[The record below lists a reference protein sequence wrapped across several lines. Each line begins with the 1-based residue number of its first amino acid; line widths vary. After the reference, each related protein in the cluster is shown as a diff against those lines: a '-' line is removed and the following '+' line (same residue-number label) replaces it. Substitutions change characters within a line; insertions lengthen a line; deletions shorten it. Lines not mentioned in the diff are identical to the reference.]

1 MATEAIIQ
9 SGPTPPFSPK
19 TSHTAFLTGD
29 TLQTI
34 NVSSEP
40 QRAPIGE
47 ENGQQNG
54 GGGGGNSS
62 TALFLVAKVLANLSQ
77 ETIARTCLSVNA
89 AERLSTLSEPTPPSS
104 ANTTPGSASK
114 VPDSLSLVPS
124 DSVTIVSTTPTCTDT
139 ATAEELQQQLEN
151 VPNYSPPPGQQQEI
165 VVNGEVT
172 SVVGIETATGFQ
184 QTPKTPQSASPN
196 LVSFMNIESLLNAAS
211 NTPNSCLNS
220 STVSDDSSGGPS
232 TLSPF
237 TPTPVMPQC
246 YEGSTQ
252 EVPTT
257 PLSPD
262 SPLDGATTLTGKHGK
277 RRTHICPWE
286 GCGKAYG
293 KSSHLKAHIRTHT
306 GERPYPCSWDG
317 CFKRFARS
325 DELARHFRTHTG
337 EKRFACPVCDKRFM
351 RSDHLSKH
359 VKRHAA
365 NRAKGKDPL
374 AERNRAAAAQARAAA
389 VAAAAMSAFNNNNVQ
404 QQPPQQDDDSP
415 TAVVVQQEAADLNAA
430 AVEMQME
437 VAESG
442 AYVTVGDKMQAISEP
457 HPSLP
462 QLAIPQL
469 PSTGMEQR
477 VPTVKTQPS
486 SQPTTPN
493 PATAVQLPPA
503 TSANGGS
510 GGSNPVVVPSK
521 PKPLG
526 VPVTAQRDIKP
537 SIVHVQALPN
547 TIPFSFVPSL
557 TTIAS
562 SLPDPTM
569 ATSTTNV
576 VASLPPHPTEA

>member
-19 TSHTAFLTGD
+19 TSHTAFLAGD

-34 NVSSEP
+34 SVSSEP
-40 QRAPIGE
+40 PRTQTNE
-47 ENGQQNG
+47 ESGQ

-89 AERLSTLSEPTPPSS
+89 AERLVTLSEPTPPSS
-104 ANTTPGSASK
+104 ANTTPASVK
-114 VPDSLSLVPS
+114 PDALPLVIQPDSVQVLPTHEASAVVEEQQNAYNYTPLAIQPS
-124 DSVTIVSTTPTCTDT
+124 GG
-139 ATAEELQQQLEN
+139 EEGSSDGSEAKQQQ
-151 VPNYSPPPGQQQEI
+151 I
-165 VVNGEVT
+165 
-172 SVVGIETATGFQ
+172 
-184 QTPKTPQSASPN
+184 KTPQSASPN

-211 NTPNSCLNS
+211 NNTPSSCFNS
-220 STVSDDSSGGPS
+220 SVVSDDSSGTTS
-232 TLSPF
+232 SIFPF
-237 TPTPVMPQC
+237 TPSSGLLPHSSSF
-246 YEGSTQ
+246 EGSPQ
-252 EVPTT
+252 EVPRT
-257 PLSPD
+257 PVSPE
-262 SPLDGATTLTGKHGK
+262 SPLDAATTPTGGKHGK

-374 AERNRAAAAQARAAA
+374 ADRNRAAAAHARAAA
-389 VAAAAMSAFNNNNVQ
+389 VAAALAGGQ
-404 QQPPQQDDDSP
+404 QQQQQQQQEQPHDSV
-415 TAVVVQQEAADLNAA
+415 AAQEAAELNAA

-442 AYVTVGDKMQAISEP
+442 VYVTVGDKMQAISAAAEP

-462 QLAIPQL
+462 PVLTIPQM
-469 PSTGMEQR
+469 TTTAEQR
-477 VPTVKTQPS
+477 VPTVTVTQQSPPPS
-486 SQPTTPN
+486 SVPSTP
-493 PATAVQLPPA
+493 QLSS
-503 TSANGGS
+503 SAAPNGAS
-510 GGSNPVVVPSK
+510 PVVVPSK

-526 VPVTAQRDIKP
+526 VPVSAHHRDVKP
-537 SIVHVQALPN
+537 SIVHVQALHS
-547 TIPFSFVPSL
+547 TAGPFSIVPTF
-557 TTIAS
+557 TTIS
-562 SLPDPTM
+562 TLPQEATTVAV
-569 ATSTTNV
+569 ATSPVPTAYLT
-576 VASLPPHPTEA
+576 SHPTEA

>member
-19 TSHTAFLTGD
+19 TSHTAFLAGD

-40 QRAPIGE
+40 PRAQTSE
-47 ENGQQNG
+47 ESGQ
-54 GGGGGNSS
+54 GGGGNSS

-89 AERLSTLSEPTPPSS
+89 AERLVTPSEPTPPSS
-104 ANTTPGSASK
+104 ANTTPGSAK
-114 VPDSLSLVPS
+114 PDSLSLVIQPVIPTQAIAEPQDAANYAPPPIQPNGHGEEGSS
-124 DSVTIVSTTPTCTDT
+124 DGSE
-139 ATAEELQQQLEN
+139 AKQQQ
-151 VPNYSPPPGQQQEI
+151 
-165 VVNGEVT
+165 
-172 SVVGIETATGFQ
+172 
-184 QTPKTPQSASPN
+184 PKTPQSASPN
-196 LVSFMNIESLLNAAS
+196 LVSFMNMESLLNAAS
-211 NTPNSCLNS
+211 NNTPSLNS
-220 STVSDDSSGGPS
+220 SVISDDSSGAAS
-232 TLSPF
+232 SISPF
-237 TPTPVMPQC
+237 TSSSGLLHS
-246 YEGSTQ
+246 YEGSQ
-252 EVPTT
+252 EVPRT

-262 SPLDGATTLTGKHGK
+262 SPLDAAAPTGKHGK

-374 AERNRAAAAQARAAA
+374 ADRNRAAAAHARAAG
-389 VAAAAMSAFNNNNVQ
+389 VAATALANGRGGFTNGQ
-404 QQPPQQDDDSP
+404 QQQQQQTQNDSV
-415 TAVVVQQEAADLNAA
+415 AAQEAAELNAA

-442 AYVTVGDKMQAISEP
+442 VYVTVGDKMQAISAAAEP

-462 QLAIPQL
+462 PSTLAIPQM
-469 PSTGMEQR
+469 TTEEQR
-477 VPTVKTQPS
+477 VPSIAIKTQPS
-486 SQPTTPN
+486 PPPSSG
-493 PATAVQLPPA
+493 PANLQLSSNA
-503 TSANGGS
+503 AAS
-510 GGSNPVVVPSK
+510 GASPVVVPSK
-521 PKPLG
+521 PKPLC
-526 VPVTAQRDIKP
+526 VPVSAHHRDVKP
-537 SIVHVQALPN
+537 SIVHVQALPSTGTGVTFSG
-547 TIPFSFVPSL
+547 TIPFSIVPTL
-557 TTIAS
+557 TTISS
-562 SLPDPTM
+562 SLQE
-569 ATSTTNV
+569 ATSVVTT
-576 VASLPPHPTEA
+576 APMPIALPTSHPTEA

>member
-19 TSHTAFLTGD
+19 TSHTAFLAAD
-29 TLQTI
+29 TLQKI
-34 NVSSEP
+34 NVGEP
-40 QRAPIGE
+40 PRPQVTAE
-47 ENGQQNG
+47 ETGQ

-89 AERLSTLSEPTPPSS
+89 ASAAAERPATPSEPTPPAS
-104 ANTTPGSASK
+104 ANTTPAFAK
-114 VPDSLSLVPS
+114 PDSLPFPPPESLQILPAPLPVQEQLVQ
-124 DSVTIVSTTPTCTDT
+124 DGADYTPPPLPPQQDGGEASEGTV
-139 ATAEELQQQLEN
+139 LQQQ
-151 VPNYSPPPGQQQEI
+151 Q
-165 VVNGEVT
+165 
-172 SVVGIETATGFQ
+172 
-184 QTPKTPQSASPN
+184 PKTPQSASPN

-211 NTPNSCLNS
+211 NNTPSLNS
-220 STVSDDSSGGPS
+220 STISDDSSGAAS
-232 TLSPF
+232 SVSPYYL
-237 TPTPVMPQC
+237 PLN
-246 YEGSTQ
+246 YEGSVQ
-252 EVPTT
+252 EVPHT

-262 SPLDGATTLTGKHGK
+262 SPLEAGATPGGKHGK

-374 AERNRAAAAQARAAA
+374 ADRNRAAAHARAAA
-389 VAAAAMSAFNNNNVQ
+389 SAAVAALAGNGGFGGAAQTESVAQ
-404 QQPPQQDDDSP
+404 Q
-415 TAVVVQQEAADLNAA
+415 AAELNAA

-442 AYVTVGDKMQAISEP
+442 AYVTVGEKMQAIVGSGEP
-457 HPSLP
+457 HPSLSP
-462 QLAIPQL
+462 TL
-469 PSTGMEQR
+469 PAEQR
-477 VPTVKTQPS
+477 VPVVAVKTQQATTQQAATQ
-486 SQPTTPN
+486 QPTAPSAPST
-493 PATAVQLPPA
+493 
-503 TSANGGS
+503 TSGA
-510 GGSNPVVVPSK
+510 NPVVVPSK

-526 VPVTAQRDIKP
+526 VPVSAHHRDIKP
-537 SIVHVQALPN
+537 SIVHVQALPS
-547 TIPFSFVPSL
+547 TVSIPFSIVPSL
-557 TTIAS
+557 TTISGPQVAIVTS
-562 SLPDPTM
+562 
-569 ATSTTNV
+569 AT
-576 VASLPPHPTEA
+576 LPPPSLATTAEV